1 MLLERNNVFLHKI
14 TKSQFAQ
21 RYTNANTELSFL
33 ANTSN
38 GLVIKKKKLLW
49 NSSLKW
55 QFYHVSHKIIKNVID
70 VPRASYIPTWNSS
83 DVLELM
89 R

>member
-38 GLVIKKKKLLW
+38 GLVIKKKI
-49 NSSLKW
+49 
-55 QFYHVSHKIIKNVID
+55 FCEIEMTII
-70 VPRASYIPTWNSS
+70 SCIP
-83 DVLELM
+83 
-89 R
+89 

>member
-33 ANTSN
+33 ANISN
-38 GLVIKKKKLLW
+38 GLVIKKKSFVKL
-49 NSSLKW
+49 K
-55 QFYHVSHKIIKNVID
+55 
-70 VPRASYIPTWNSS
+70 
-83 DVLELM
+83 
-89 R
+89 

>member
-1 MLLERNNVFLHKI
+1 MLFERNNVFLHKI
-14 TKSQFAQ
+14 SKSQFAQ
-21 RYTNANTELSFL
+21 RYTNVYTELSFL
-33 ANTSN
+33 ANASN
-38 GLVIKKKKLLW
+38 GLVIKKKSFCEIVHW
-49 NSSLKW
+49 NGNSIMYPIKSL
-55 QFYHVSHKIIKNVID
+55 KNVIE